1 MITID
6 FRRIE
11 VGDGFRI
18 LDMGCGSGRHVG
30 AFYERYRA
38 TVIGADLNPAD
49 LGAAVERLAL
59 HESFSAHRGGSWG
72 LLAADITRL
81 PFGDHSFDL
90 VLCSEV
96 LEHIPNDDVAV
107 AELLRI
113 LKPGCQLVVSVP
125 RWWPEKLCW
134 GLSKAYRNTA
144 GGHLRIYRRAPL
156 VKKICRA
163 GTRYRGCHHAHSLH
177 APYWWLKCLVG
188 IDDEAPLA
196 VRLYK
201 RLLTWD
207 ILHHPPLTRF
217 VEKLANPLL
226 GKSLVLYFRKD
237 AQRPGQPE
245 RRCSALT
252 APDI

>member
-11 VGDGFRI
+11 VEEGFRI

-38 TVIGADLNPAD
+38 TIIGADLRPDD
-49 LGAAVERLAL
+49 LGAAVERMAL
-59 HESFSAHRGGSWG
+59 HDGLSAHKGGRWE
-72 LLAADITRL
+72 LLAAEITAL
-81 PFGDHSFDL
+81 PFSDHSFDL

-96 LEHIPNDDVAV
+96 LEHIANDQAAI

-134 GLSKAYRNTA
+134 RLSKTYGNTG
-144 GGHLRIYRRAPL
+144 GGHVRIYRKGPL
-156 VKKICRA
+156 VNKILSA
-163 GTRYRGCHHAHSLH
+163 GTRYSGAHHAHSLH
-177 APYWWLKCLVG
+177 APYWWLKCLLG
-188 IDDEAPLA
+188 IDKEAPLPI
-196 VRLYK
+196 RLYK
-201 RLLTWD
+201 SLLTWD
-207 ILHHPPLTRF
+207 ILHHPPLIRF

-237 AQRPGQPE
+237 VQQVERPE
-245 RRCSALT
+245 N
-252 APDI
+252 

>member
-6 FRRIE
+6 FRRID
-11 VGDGFRI
+11 VKDGFRM

-59 HESFSAHRGGSWG
+59 HDSFHTHKNGHWG
-72 LLAADITRL
+72 LLAADITAL
-81 PFGDHSFDL
+81 PFENKSFDL

-96 LEHIPNDDVAV
+96 LEHIPADTAAIN
-107 AELLRI
+107 ELLRI

-125 RWWPEKLCW
+125 RWWPEKICW
-134 GLSKAYRNTA
+134 YLSKAYRQQR
-144 GGHLRIYRRAPL
+144 GGHVRIYRKAPL
-156 VKKICRA
+156 KQKICAA
-163 GTRYRGCHHAHSLH
+163 GTRYCGAHHAHGLH

-188 IDDEAPLA
+188 IDNEAPLA

-207 ILHHPPLTRF
+207 ILTHPPLTHF
-217 VEKLANPLL
+217 VERLANPLM
-226 GKSLVLYFRKD
+226 GKSLVLYFRK
-237 AQRPGQPE
+237 
-245 RRCSALT
+245 T
-252 APDI
+252 ARQ

>member
-11 VGDGFRI
+11 VRDGFRI

-30 AFYERYRA
+30 AFYERFRA
-38 TVIGADLNPAD
+38 TVIGADLSPQD

-59 HESFSAHRGGSWG
+59 HDSLSAHKGGNWG
-72 LLAADITRL
+72 LLAANITRL
-81 PFGDHSFDL
+81 PFEDHSFDL

-96 LEHIPNDDVAV
+96 LEHIPADGHAI

-134 GLSKAYRNTA
+134 ALSKAYTA
-144 GGHLRIYRRAPL
+144 TEGGHVRIYRKGPL
-156 VKKICRA
+156 VRKIRAA
-163 GTRYRGCHHAHSLH
+163 GTKYLSAHHAHSLH
-177 APYWWLKCLVG
+177 APYWWLKCLLG
-188 IDDEAPLA
+188 IDNEAPL
-196 VRLYK
+196 VIRLYK

-207 ILHHPPLTRF
+207 ILQHPPLTRF
-217 VEKLANPLL
+217 IERLLNPLL

-237 AQRPGQPE
+237 HPA
-245 RRCSALT
+245 
-252 APDI
+252 

>member
-11 VGDGFRI
+11 VQDGFCI

-30 AFYERYRA
+30 AFYERCRA
-38 TVIGADLNPAD
+38 TVIGADLNPDD

-59 HESFSAHRGGSWG
+59 HDSFSAHKGGSWG
-72 LLAADITRL
+72 LLAGDITRL
-81 PFGDHSFDL
+81 PFEDQSFDL

-96 LEHIPNDDVAV
+96 LEHIPNDAAAI

-125 RWWPEKLCW
+125 RWWPERFCW
-134 GLSKAYRNTA
+134 MLSKAYRNTP
-144 GGHLRIYRRAPL
+144 GGHVRVYRKGTL
-156 VKKICRA
+156 VKKIRAA
-163 GTRYRGCHHAHSLH
+163 GTRYLSAHHSHSLH
-177 APYWWLKCLVG
+177 APYWWLKCLLGV
-188 IDDEAPLA
+188 DNEAPL
-196 VRLYK
+196 VIRLYK

-207 ILHHPPLTRF
+207 ILQHPSLTRF
-217 VEKLANPLL
+217 IERLLNPLA

-237 AQRPGQPE
+237 GPA
-245 RRCSALT
+245 
-252 APDI
+252 